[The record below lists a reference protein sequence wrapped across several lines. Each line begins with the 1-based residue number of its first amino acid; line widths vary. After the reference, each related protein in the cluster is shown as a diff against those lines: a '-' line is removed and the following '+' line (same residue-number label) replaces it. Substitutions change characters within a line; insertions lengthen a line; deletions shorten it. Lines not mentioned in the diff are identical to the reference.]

1 MKPAYRRPEHYMPL
15 KLKKVLQRHGIT
27 QTDLGAAVMQA
38 IDEPMDKTA
47 VNLLCNWAKWPKRT
61 PEAVIRQQI
70 EAALRAKEVPE
81 AEIATA
87 FDSDEEIGRL
97 GHGKH
102 LAAVPDTPKS
112 TQTTE
117 PDPYLLEPMM
127 LNPQAKRHFK
137 LMFNPFGADP
147 QCADDVYLGDEQR
160 YVASVIVEAIQNAR
174 MMAVV
179 GESGS
184 GKSTIWE
191 WVQDQVREQ
200 KQPVHLI
207 QLKVTDKARLTGLG
221 ILQAIVHSLEPHTTP
236 RHSAELLARQAHEL
250 IANRVAEGQKCVLV
264 FEEAHDM
271 TVAAIK
277 QLKRFHEFKLGWKR
291 TLGIILL
298 AQPELLRKLNAKGVE
313 AREVKNRLEVVRML
327 PLDADLEAYAAH
339 RLARAGLKPDALF
352 AADAWQ
358 AIRDVLRASDG
369 DGNVVSLCYPLL
381 VGNLA
386 TLALNG
392 AAELGA
398 PLVDRGIVFDAKKK
412 GG

>member
-1 MKPAYRRPEHYMPL
+1 MKPAFKRPEHHMPL

-47 VNLLCNWAKWPKRT
+47 MNLLCNWAKWPKRT

-70 EAALRAKEVPE
+70 KDFLRAQGVPE
-81 AEIATA
+81 EEIVTA
-87 FDSDEEIGRL
+87 FDPDHEVGRRGL
-97 GHGKH
+97 GGP
-102 LAAVPDTPKS
+102 LVAVPGTPE
-112 TQTTE
+112 TTE
-117 PDPYLLEPMM
+117 PDPYLLEPVM
-127 LNPQAKRHFK
+127 LTTQAKRHFK

-174 MMAVV
+174 MIAVV

-207 QLKVTDKARLTGLG
+207 QPKVTDKARLNGVG
-221 ILQAIVHSLEPHTTP
+221 ILQAIVRDLEPHAKL

-250 IANRVAEGQKCVLV
+250 IADRVAEGQKCVLV

-298 AQPELLRKLNAKGVE
+298 AQPELLRKLNAKGLE

-386 TLALNG
+386 TLALNA

>member
-1 MKPAYRRPEHYMPL
+1 MLPAFKRLESHMPI
-15 KLKKVLQRHGIT
+15 KLKSLLQRYRIT
-27 QTDLGAAVMQA
+27 QSDLCAAVHQA
-38 IDEPMDKTA
+38 TGEPMGETA
-47 VNLLCNWAKWPKRT
+47 MNLLCNWAQWPKRT
-61 PEAVIRQQI
+61 PEASIREQVGTF
-70 EAALRAKEVPE
+70 LRTRGVPE
-81 AEIATA
+81 GEIATA
-87 FDSDEEIGRL
+87 FDPDSETGRGVNQKNKSHPL
-97 GHGKH
+97 H
-102 LAAVPDTPKS
+102 AVATTDTP
-112 TQTTE
+112 E
-117 PDPYLLEPMM
+117 PDPYLLEPVM
-127 LNPQAKRHFK
+127 LTAQAKRHFK

-174 MMAVV
+174 MIAVV

-207 QLKVTDKARLTGLG
+207 QPKVTDKSRLTGLG
-221 ILQAIVHSLEPHTTP
+221 ILQAIVRDLEPHTTP
-236 RHSAELLARQAHEL
+236 RQSAELLARQAHEL

-291 TLGIILL
+291 ALGIVLL
-298 AQPELLRKLNAKGVE
+298 AQPELLRKLDAKGLE
-313 AREVKNRLEVVRML
+313 AREVKNRLEIIRML
-327 PLDADLEAYAAH
+327 PLDSDLEAYAAH
-339 RLARAGLKPDALF
+339 RLARAGLQGDALF
-352 AADAWQ
+352 APDAWQ
-358 AIRDVLRASDG
+358 AIRDVLKASDG
-369 DGNVVSLCYPLL
+369 DGNAVSLCYPLL
-381 VGNLA
+381 VGNLI
-386 TLALNG
+386 TMSLNT

-398 PLVDRGIVFDAKKK
+398 PKVDRGIVFDAKKK

>member
-1 MKPAYRRPEHYMPL
+1 MKPAFKRPEHHMPL

-27 QTDLGAAVMQA
+27 QVDTSAAVQQA
-38 IDEPMDKTA
+38 IGEPLEKTA
-47 VNLLCNWAKWPKRT
+47 INLLCNWAQWPKRT
-61 PEAVIRQQI
+61 PQASIRRQI
-70 EAALRAKEVPE
+70 EDYLRARGVPE
-81 AEIATA
+81 EEIATA
-87 FDSDEEIGRL
+87 FDTDDEVGRRNL
-97 GHGKH
+97 KRS
-102 LAAVPDTPKS
+102 LAAVPDTPE
-112 TQTTE
+112 TTE
-117 PDPYLLEPMM
+117 PDPYLLEPVM
-127 LNPQAKRHFK
+127 LTSQAKRHFK

-174 MMAVV
+174 MIAVV

-184 GKSTIWE
+184 GKSTVWE

-207 QLKVTDKARLTGLG
+207 QPKVTDKSRLTGIG
-221 ILQAIVHSLEPHTTP
+221 ILQAIVRDLAPHVTP
-236 RHSAELLARQAHEL
+236 RQSAELLARQAHAL
-250 IANRVAEGQKCVLV
+250 IADRVAEGQKCVLV

-291 TLGIILL
+291 ALGIILL
-298 AQPELLRKLNAKGVE
+298 AQPELLRTLEKKGLE
-313 AREVKNRLEVVRML
+313 AREVKNRLEIVRML

-339 RLARAGLKPDALF
+339 RLARAGLKPEALF
-352 AADAWQ
+352 APDAWQ
-358 AIRDVLRASDG
+358 AIRDVLRANDADG
-369 DGNVVSLCYPLL
+369 KTVSLCYPLL

-386 TLALNG
+386 TLALNA

-398 PLVDRGIVFDAKKK
+398 PQVDRNIVFDAKK
-412 GG
+412 GS

>member
-1 MKPAYRRPEHYMPL
+1 MKPAYKRPEHHMPL
-15 KLKKVLQRHGIT
+15 KLKTVLQRHGIT

-38 IDEPMDKTA
+38 IGEPMDKTA
-47 VNLLCNWAKWPKRT
+47 MNLLCNWAQWPKRT
-61 PEAVIRQQI
+61 PAASIRQQI
-70 EAALRAKEVPE
+70 GDFLRTKGVPDD
-81 AEIATA
+81 EIATA
-87 FDSDEEIGRL
+87 FDPDEEIGRR
-97 GHGKH
+97 GPGKP
-102 LAAVPDTPKS
+102 LVAVPEPPQSLETP
-112 TQTTE
+112 E
-117 PDPYLLEPMM
+117 PDPFLLEPVM
-127 LNPQAKRHFK
+127 LTAQAKRHFK

-147 QCADDVYLGDEQR
+147 QCAEDVYLGDEQR
-160 YVASVIVEAIQNAR
+160 YVASVIVEGIQNAR
-174 MMAVV
+174 MIAVV

-207 QLKVTDKARLTGLG
+207 QPKVTDKSRLTGVG
-221 ILQAIVHSLEPHTTP
+221 ILQAIVRDLEPHATL
-236 RHSAELLARQAHEL
+236 RQSAELLARQAHEL

-291 TLGIILL
+291 ALGIILL
-298 AQPELLRKLNAKGVE
+298 AQPELLRKLNAKGLE
-313 AREVKNRLEVVRML
+313 AREVKNRLEIVRML
-327 PLDADLEAYAAH
+327 PLDSDLEAYAAH
-339 RLARAGLKPDALF
+339 RLARAGQKPDALF
-352 AADAWQ
+352 APDAWQ

-369 DGNVVSLCYPLL
+369 DGNTVSLCYPLL
-381 VGNLA
+381 VGNLV

-398 PLVDRGIVFDAKKK
+398 PQIDRGIVLDAKKK
-412 GG
+412 GA